1 VSKNTER
8 RKPPKRLVIKKETL
22 RRLTTPEVRVAA
34 GSQPRA
40 APGWVSR

>member
-8 RKPPKRLVIKKETL
+8 HSPPKKLVINKETL

-34 GSQPRA
+34 GGQPRA